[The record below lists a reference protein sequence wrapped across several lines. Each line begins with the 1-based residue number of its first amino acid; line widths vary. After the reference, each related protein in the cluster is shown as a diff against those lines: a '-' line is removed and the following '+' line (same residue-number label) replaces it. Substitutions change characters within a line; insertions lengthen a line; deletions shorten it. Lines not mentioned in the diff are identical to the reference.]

1 MSFRAL
7 SFFVVTAFAAAPL
20 FAQQPQDEPAT
31 TRWTRLGAQE
41 TRSSDLAA
49 LARLNAVASKP
60 FQAATSRDGKI
71 VALHGGRIESAGASD
86 PVARGTAFF
95 ARFGEVFSLDPALTL
110 VASRTA
116 NFDDRVAFT
125 FEYAGRPILGPRAFA
140 GFDGSGAVTSAALW
154 NAPAASLIASHA
166 VGAAIAAE
174 RASIALSAERARLG
188 FQRALRAPRTQE
200 VLVAEGGA
208 LRAMYRV
215 VIASQEPAEA
225 WSVLIDG
232 VSGESVEIEDLICRG
247 TKGFM
252 PIGFDGSFIQ
262 TKKFKIGSG
271 AKGNVFKSQS
281 GAIAG
286 TASPNTNLEN
296 FGLQS
301 VPQANSPKG
310 FTFGARANVFDAN
323 TNDPFSASLSFNF
336 DPILD
341 ADDFDVTNTYYQLE
355 EFYQHVRKNLGVKDL
370 ASNLSMPVIVNFKT
384 AELNAF
390 FAPDFY
396 PDAVNPLTFGFMV
409 FNDNSNLSSDPFDDI
424 SRDPV
429 VAGHEYT
436 HAWLFYE
443 GLDFTDPL
451 DFPSRA
457 LNEAVADFFGS
468 SKEQDFIIARYT
480 GLEMLASNEGLR
492 NLQDDDQFPQTTQDG
507 MTMTMS
513 GLPEE
518 HRNGEIFAA
527 ALIDIRDAL
536 GVKAAEKL
544 VFRSL
549 PDMPRSVADS
559 GLSNFAVTNDPL
571 GATDIFM
578 GDCLFGLLINTNTDD
593 ELAAAVGAFT
603 ARGLLGGP
611 VSDNDVVLNLEA
623 LDGKVKELFYPSTLP
638 RTGTT
643 HRYLF
648 RAKQNRKLDVYLYM
662 DPADSL
668 LANFSITA
676 SDGDPGAITFTNP
689 VQQSVDGKI
698 VWRTAMTLNLPLGKN
713 PASTDPF
720 YTISVSS
727 TNNTTGEY
735 VLQVRAK

>member
-1 MSFRAL
+1 MNFRAL
-7 SFFVVTAFAAAPL
+7 RFVVIAVLGAAPL
-20 FAQQPQDEPAT
+20 FAQQASEEPST
-31 TRWTRLGAQE
+31 TRWTRLGAE
-41 TRSSDLAA
+41 PPRSGDLAA
-49 LARLNAVASKP
+49 LERLNAVASKP
-60 FQAATSRDGKI
+60 FQASTARNGEI
-71 VALHGGRIESAGASD
+71 VAIHGGRFESSSAGDSTI
-86 PVARGTAFF
+86 RGTAFLS
-95 ARFGEVFSLDPALTL
+95 RFGDVFGLDSSLQSI
-110 VASRTA
+110 ASHTA
-116 NFDDRVAFT
+116 NLDDRVAFT
-125 FEYAGRPILGPRAFA
+125 FEYSGRPILGPRAFV
-140 GFDGSGAVTSAALW
+140 GFDGSGAITSAALW
-154 NAPAASLIASHA
+154 NAPAASVVATHA
-166 VGAAIAAE
+166 VGATIAAE
-174 RASIALSAERARLG
+174 RASIALSAERARRG

-200 VLVAEGGA
+200 VFIPDGGV
-208 LRAMYRV
+208 LRAVYRV
-215 VIASQEPAEA
+215 VIASEEPAEA

-232 VSGESVEIEDLICRG
+232 VSGESHEIEDLVCRG

-271 AKGNVFKSQS
+271 AKGNVFKGQS
-281 GAIAG
+281 AAIAG

-301 VPQANSPKG
+301 VLQANSPKG
-310 FTFGARANVFDAN
+310 YTFGARANVFDAN
-323 TNDPFSASLSFNF
+323 TNDPFSAQLNFNF

-355 EFYQHVRKNLGVKDL
+355 EFYQHVRKNLGLKDL

-384 AELNAF
+384 NEINAF

-409 FNDNSNLSSDPFDDI
+409 FHDLSDLAFDPFDDV

-443 GLDFTDPL
+443 GLDFADPL

-468 SKEQDFIIARYT
+468 SKEQDFIIGRYT
-480 GLEMLASNEGLR
+480 GLEMAASNEGFR
-492 NLQDDDQFPQTTQDG
+492 NLQDDDQFPQTTVDG
-507 MTMTMS
+507 MTLTMS

-518 HRNGEIFAA
+518 HRNGEIFGA
-527 ALIDIRDAL
+527 ALIDIRDSL

-549 PDMPRSVADS
+549 PDMPHSVADS
-559 GLSNFAVTNDPL
+559 GLSNFAVTSDPV

-578 GDCLFGLLINTNTDD
+578 GDCLFGLLINTVTDD
-593 ELAAAVGAFT
+593 ELATVVGAFT

-611 VSDNDVVLNLEA
+611 SSDNDVVVNLEA

-643 HRYLF
+643 HRYLL

-662 DPADSL
+662 DPSDAL
-668 LANFSITA
+668 LANFSIAA
-676 SDGDPGAITFTNP
+676 SNGDPGAITFTNP

-713 PASTDPF
+713 PASDDPF
-720 YTISVSS
+720 YTISVTS

>member
-1 MSFRAL
+1 MHTRTLCAFVASFLAVSPLVAQSIDDDSAPTRWLRRESPSIRSENLVALERLNSAAVTPFRA
-7 SFFVVTAFAAAPL
+7 
-20 FAQQPQDEPAT
+20 AT
-31 TRWTRLGAQE
+31 D
-41 TRSSDLAA
+41 RS
-49 LARLNAVASKP
+49 
-60 FQAATSRDGKI
+60 GKI
-71 VALHGGRIESAGASD
+71 VALDHGKVVVDGALD
-86 PVARGTAFF
+86 AAAKGAAFLTQHG
-95 ARFGEVFSLDPALTL
+95 AVLSLDPALIPI
-110 VASRTA
+110 AMPTA
-116 NFDDRVAFT
+116 TFNDRVAFA
-125 FEYAGRPILGPRAFA
+125 FQYAGRPVLGPRAFV
-140 GFDGSGAVTSAALW
+140 GFDSQGAVTSAALW
-154 NAPAASLIASHA
+154 SAPAASV
-166 VGAAIAAE
+166 VGAHALGTTIAAE
-174 RASIALSAERARLG
+174 RASVALASERARRG
-188 FQRALRAPRTQE
+188 FVRDLRAPRTQE
-200 VLVAEGGA
+200 VFVPAAGA
-208 LRAMYRV
+208 LRAAYEV
-215 VIASQEPAEA
+215 VISSREPAEV
-225 WSVLIDG
+225 WGVLVDALT
-232 VSGESVEIEDLICRG
+232 GEALTIEDRVCRG

-271 AKGNVFKSQS
+271 AKGNVFKNQS
-281 GAIAG
+281 AAING

-296 FGLQS
+296 FGLTG
-301 VPQANSPKG
+301 VPEANSPKG

-323 TNDPFSASLSFNF
+323 TNDPFSAQLSFNF

-355 EFYQHVRKNLGVKDL
+355 EFYQHVRKNLGLKDL
-370 ASNLSMPVIVNFKT
+370 ASNLSMPVLVNFKT
-384 AELNAF
+384 DEVNAF
-390 FAPDFY
+390 FAADFY

-409 FNDNSNLSSDPFDDI
+409 FHDLSGTTSDPYDDI

-443 GLDFTDPL
+443 GLAFSDPL

-468 SKEQDFIIARYT
+468 SKEQDFIIGRFT
-480 GLEMLASNEGLR
+480 GLELFSSNEGFR
-492 NLQDDDQFPQTTQDG
+492 NLQDNDQFPQTTIDG

-518 HRNGEIFAA
+518 HRNGEIFGA
-527 ALIDIRDAL
+527 ALIDIRDSL

-549 PDMPRSVADS
+549 PDMPRTVADS
-559 GLSNFAVTNDPL
+559 GLSNFAVTSDPL

-578 GDCLFGLLINTNTDD
+578 GDCLFGLLFNTKTDD
-593 ELAAAVGAFT
+593 ELATVVGAFT

-611 VSDNDVVLNLEA
+611 SSDNDVVVNLEA
-623 LDGKVKELFYPSTLP
+623 VDGKVKELFYPSTLP

-643 HRYLF
+643 HRYLL

-662 DPADSL
+662 DPSDAL

-676 SDGDPGAITFTNP
+676 SNGDLGAVTFTNP

-713 PASTDPF
+713 PASDDPF